1 MKIKKTMALF
11 MAAVLGTAAL
21 TGCGSSAGE
30 AEAPATET
38 DAAGGTLEVEFW
50 TAPQQVQYAFW
61 ESKAQAFNETN
72 TQVNGQTVQ
81 VKVQMMPES
90 PSSEA
95 GIQNAI
101 ATGTA
106 PAVSENINRGFA
118 ATLAASDAVYDLSQE
133 DWFNEVVEARQMGDT
148 MDSWAING
156 GQYVFPVYVN
166 PMVWQWNMDALAVF
180 GYSEAPTTVAD
191 LQDIMSQWEDKSEE
205 LAAVGVTHSFYR
217 PSLTRS
223 DLYYDR
229 WHDFMMPYDAISK
242 GKTIVEGS
250 TLTMDKESAVKA
262 MEVIGTFGNTIQQGE
277 LSSIWTEGT
286 PSVLVTINAPWEI
299 SLYQENN
306 KVYGE
311 DYIYG
316 PALVE
321 TEGDTPIWT
330 EGTPS
335 VLVTINAPWE
345 ISLYQENNK
354 VYGEDYIYG
363 PALVETEGDTPY
375 CFADSKGLTFY
386 KTENISEDEHQGAVE
401 FVKWVYNAENSAQT
415 DLEWTQATMMLPVR
429 GDLNENETF
438 AGIMSEN
445 PELAA
450 LAQWVPYA
458 MPGLASDKD
467 ADIWTAF
474 TEAAMAPYI
483 NETVGAK
490 PGEAPDATS
499 YVEAGMEAMKSAGGL
514 S

>member
-21 TGCGSSAGE
+21 TGCGGSAGE
-30 AEAPATET
+30 AETPATEADT
-38 DAAGGTLEVEFW
+38 AGGTLEVEFW

-229 WHDFMMPYDAISK
+229 WHDFMMPYDAISQ

-277 LSSIWTEGT
+277 LSS
-286 PSVLVTINAPWEI
+286 
-299 SLYQENN
+299 
-306 KVYGE
+306 
-311 DYIYG
+311 
-316 PALVE
+316 
-321 TEGDTPIWT
+321 IWT

>member
-11 MAAVLGTAAL
+11 MAAVLGTVAL
-21 TGCGSSAGE
+21 TGCGGSAGE
-30 AEAPATET
+30 AETPATEA

-321 TEGDTPIWT
+321 TEGDTP
-330 EGTPS
+330 
-335 VLVTINAPWE
+335 
-345 ISLYQENNK
+345 
-354 VYGEDYIYG
+354 
-363 PALVETEGDTPY
+363 Y

>member
-21 TGCGSSAGE
+21 TGCGGSAGE
-30 AEAPATET
+30 AEAPATEA

-133 DWFNEVVEARQMGDT
+133 SWFNEVVEARQMGDT

-229 WHDFMMPYDAISK
+229 WHDFMMPYDAISQ

-321 TEGDTPIWT
+321 
-330 EGTPS
+330 
-335 VLVTINAPWE
+335 
-345 ISLYQENNK
+345 K
-354 VYGEDYIYG
+354 
-363 PALVETEGDTPY
+363 EGDTPY

>member
-21 TGCGSSAGE
+21 TGCGSSEGE

-90 PSSEA
+90 PSSEV

-229 WHDFMMPYDAISK
+229 WHDFMMPYDAISQ

-321 TEGDTPIWT
+321 
-330 EGTPS
+330 
-335 VLVTINAPWE
+335 
-345 ISLYQENNK
+345 K
-354 VYGEDYIYG
+354 
-363 PALVETEGDTPY
+363 EGDTPY